1 MSASRHAILL
11 LGRGG
16 LGSAAKNELQA
27 LREQCQQQ
35 AGAAPV
41 ALAFV
46 DRAQPA
52 LPEALDALL
61 AAQPQGLERI
71 TIQPVFVPDE
81 PALRRWLEKL
91 AMRWLAQQLP
101 AERPRLI
108 FAEPLGSAP
117 QLAELL
123 LAQVQ
128 AAAPLPDVAQSQT
141 GEDWQTDP
149 LAWSDVPEHRRHVLW
164 CTGPRCAAKGS
175 VALWPLLQKS
185 VQADPLLKKNT
196 ELLQTSCQY
205 PCNHGPL
212 MIVYPEGRWY
222 GRLDADSVSAV
233 LRSHLEGGALAQTH
247 CVHRLGQ
254 GDRGDAGD

>member
-27 LREQCQQQ
+27 LRDQCQQQ
-35 AGAAPV
+35 TGAVPV

-52 LPEALDALL
+52 LPEALNALL

-91 AMRWLAQQLP
+91 AMRWLDQQPP
-101 AERPRLI
+101 AARPHVV
-108 FAEPLGSAP
+108 FAEPLGSSP

-128 AAAPLPDVAQSQT
+128 AAAALPGVAQTQA

-149 LAWSDVPEHRRHVLW
+149 LAWSEVPKHSRHVLW

-175 VALWPLLQKS
+175 VALWPLLQKA
-185 VQADPLLKKNT
+185 VQADPQLKKST

-212 MIVYPEGRWY
+212 MIVYPDGVWY
-222 GRLDADSVSAV
+222 GRLDADSVAGV
-233 LRSHLEGGALAQTH
+233 LRSHLDGGALARAH
-247 CVHRLGQ
+247 CVYRLGQ
-254 GDRGDAGD
+254 GDRGDTGD